1 MDIMSM
7 SKLRYKYFFSQ
18 LAAWDWNHEVPI
30 LIDEEGNE
38 VVVDEN
44 TLIAKQENLDIYTLN
59 LYLPCQDKG
68 HIFLYLPR
76 WGKGQLFF
84 DHWTGNE
91 RVDKDEQGFAL
102 KVKPL
107 AVISRLVGY
116 EAAVRLESNKEI
128 VIRASNKNPLILLPG
143 SYVCL
148 HPFV

>member
-1 MDIMSM
+1 MSV

-44 TLIAKQENLDIYTLN
+44 TLIAKQEDLDIYTLN

-68 HIFLYLPR
+68 YIFLYLPR
-76 WGKGQLFF
+76 WEKGHLFF
-84 DHWTGNE
+84 DHWTCNE
-91 RVDKDEQGFAL
+91 GVDKDEQGFAL

-116 EAAVRLESNKEI
+116 EAAVRLKSNEEI
-128 VIRASNKNPLILLPG
+128 VIRASGKNPLILLPG
-143 SYVCL
+143 SYICL